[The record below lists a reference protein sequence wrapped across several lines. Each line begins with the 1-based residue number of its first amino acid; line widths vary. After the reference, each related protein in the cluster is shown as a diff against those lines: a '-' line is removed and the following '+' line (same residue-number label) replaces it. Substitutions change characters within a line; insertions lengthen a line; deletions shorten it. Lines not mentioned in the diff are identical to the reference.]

1 MEVIVE
7 RGLLREMLMFAKER
21 HPKEAVL
28 MLRGKVN
35 RESITITDYLFPPF
49 ATTNSVMASYPI
61 HMLPID
67 FSIVGTAHS
76 HPSGSLQLSTQ
87 DMNNIYGRI
96 SVVMGFP
103 YEIEDVAAYN
113 KQAENV
119 LIKVID

>member
-35 RESITITDYLFPPF
+35 KESITITDYLFPPF

-67 FSIVGTAHS
+67 FSIVGTVHS

-103 YEIEDVAAYN
+103 YEVEDVAAYN
-113 KQAENV
+113 KQAEKV